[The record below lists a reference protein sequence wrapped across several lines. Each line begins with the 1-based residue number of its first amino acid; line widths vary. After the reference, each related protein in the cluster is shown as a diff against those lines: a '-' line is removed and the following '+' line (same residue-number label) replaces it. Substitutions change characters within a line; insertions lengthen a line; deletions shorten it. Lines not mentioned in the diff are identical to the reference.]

1 MDTDGF
7 FCWILMAILEDI
19 DGKETTVV
27 LVAANMT
34 RVMASFQVVDM
45 VTFHTLPYEPEN
57 DGYPSFFTNIST
69 TAT

>member
-1 MDTDGF
+1 
-7 FCWILMAILEDI
+7 MAILDGI
-19 DGKETTVV
+19 GGKETTVV

-34 RVMASFQVVDM
+34 RVMARFQVVDM

-69 TAT
+69 TAA